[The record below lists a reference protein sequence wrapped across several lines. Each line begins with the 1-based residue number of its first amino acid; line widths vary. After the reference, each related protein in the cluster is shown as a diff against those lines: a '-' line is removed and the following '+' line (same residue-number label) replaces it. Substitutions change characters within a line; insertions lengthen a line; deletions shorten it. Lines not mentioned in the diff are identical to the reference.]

1 MSTTPINHEGIDMNP
16 ATSKTRLKKHS
27 APKNFG
33 RGRDD
38 HDDFL
43 FHHEHLSRP
52 KEKQGKRRFKIQRE
66 VDDYLTS
73 LH

>member
-1 MSTTPINHEGIDMNP
+1 MNP
-16 ATSKTRLKKHS
+16 ATSKAKFKKQGL
-27 APKNFG
+27 PKNFSN
-33 RGRDD
+33 GRDD
-38 HDDFL
+38 QDDYF

-66 VDDYLTS
+66 VDDYLLS

>member
-1 MSTTPINHEGIDMNP
+1 MNP
-16 ATSKTRLKKHS
+16 ATSKAKFKKHGL
-27 APKNFG
+27 PKSFG
-33 RGRDD
+33 SGRDD
-38 HDDFL
+38 HEDFL
-43 FHHEHLSRP
+43 LHHEHLSRP